1 MVYYYMGHSLTYWDT
16 SGAALPTS
24 QTQTL
29 ARALAILDCFDVD
42 QPLLGVRELARQL
55 RMSRSTVG
63 RLLATMRSAGV
74 LSQDP
79 VTRCYMMG
87 PKVLTWSAIYTSGLD
102 IRNRARPALEELHR
116 ATGETISLYLLDGDE
131 RICVDRI
138 ESQENLRMTTRVGE
152 RLPIHIEASGKVFLA
167 FVSPALRKEIVSR
180 VYKGPSV
187 SRKRQNRKA
196 LLDDLKK
203 IQAQGYA
210 VSHGESTAGASCVS
224 APVFDATGRPIAAIT
239 ISGPTIRMMDDKVSE
254 YASRVMAAAKEVSC
268 AMGLN
273 GSSKIPSRSE

>member
-1 MVYYYMGHSLTYWDT
+1 M
-16 SGAALPTS
+16 S

-116 ATGETISLYLLDGDE
+116 ATRETISLYILNGDE

-152 RLPIHIEASGKVFLA
+152 WLPIHTEASGRVFLA
-167 FVSPALRKEIVSR
+167 FMSPVLRKEVISR
-180 VYKGPSV
+180 VYKKPSA
-187 SRKRQNRKA
+187 SGKPSWEA

-203 IQAQGYA
+203 IQALGYA
-210 VSHGESTAGASCVS
+210 VSHGESAAGASCVS
-224 APVFDATGRPIAAIT
+224 APVFDATGKPIAAIT
-239 ISGPTIRMMDDKVSE
+239 ISGPTIRMTDDKVSE
-254 YASRVMAAAKEVSC
+254 YASRVMAAAKQVSH

-273 GSSKIPSRSE
+273 GFPKFQSRDE

>member
-1 MVYYYMGHSLTYWDT
+1 MVYYHIGHSLTYWDT
-16 SGAALPTS
+16 REAASPMS

-29 ARALAILDCFDVD
+29 IRALAVLDCFDVD
-42 QPLLGVRELARQL
+42 HPLLGVRDIARQL
-55 RMSRSTVG
+55 HMSHSTVG

-79 VTRCYMMG
+79 VTRCYMIG

-116 ATGETISLYLLDGDE
+116 ATSETISLYILDGDE

-152 RLPIHIEASGKVFLA
+152 RLPIHIEASGKIFLA
-167 FVSPALRKEIVSR
+167 FVPPVLREQVISR
-180 VYKGPSV
+180 VYKKSSASGKLS
-187 SRKRQNRKA
+187 SRET

-210 VSHGESTAGASCVS
+210 VSHGESTVGASCVS
-224 APVFDATGRPIAAIT
+224 APVFDATGKPIAAIT
-239 ISGPTIRMMDDKVSE
+239 VSGPTIRMTDDKISE
-254 YASRVMAAAKEVSC
+254 YASLVIVVARQVSQ

-273 GSSKIPSRSE
+273 GFPQSPNRDE

>member
-1 MVYYYMGHSLTYWDT
+1 M
-16 SGAALPTS
+16 S

-87 PKVLTWSAIYTSGLD
+87 PKVLTWSAIYTSGSD

-116 ATGETISLYLLDGDE
+116 ATHETISLYILDGDE
-131 RICVDRI
+131 RICIDRI
-138 ESQENLRMTTRVGE
+138 NSQENLRMRVGE
-152 RLPIHIEASGKVFLA
+152 WLPIHIEASGKVLLA
-167 FVSPALRKEIVSR
+167 FVSPVLRKEVISR
-180 VYKGPSV
+180 VYKKPSASGKRS
-187 SRKRQNRKA
+187 SREA

-224 APVFDATGRPIAAIT
+224 APVFDATGKPIAAIT
-239 ISGPTIRMMDDKVSE
+239 ISGPTIRMTDDKVSE
-254 YASRVMAAAKEVSC
+254 YASLVMAVAKKVSQ

-273 GSSKIPSRSE
+273 GFLKPPNQGE

>member
-1 MVYYYMGHSLTYWDT
+1 M
-16 SGAALPTS
+16 S

-42 QPLLGVRELARQL
+42 HPLLGVRDLARQL

-87 PKVLTWSAIYTSGLD
+87 PKVLTWSAIYTSGSD

-116 ATGETISLYLLDGDE
+116 ATRETISLYILDGDK
-131 RICVDRI
+131 RTCVDRI

-152 RLPIHIEASGKVFLA
+152 WLPIHTEASGRVFLA
-167 FVSPALRKEIVSR
+167 FMSPVLRKEVISR
-180 VYKGPSV
+180 VYKKPSASGKRS
-187 SRKRQNRKA
+187 SREA

-224 APVFDATGRPIAAIT
+224 APVFDATGKPIAAIT
-239 ISGPTIRMMDDKVSE
+239 ISGPTIRMTDDKVSE
-254 YASRVMAAAKEVSC
+254 YASLVMAVAKKVSQ

-273 GSSKIPSRSE
+273 GFLKPPNQGE

>member
-1 MVYYYMGHSLTYWDT
+1 MVYYYIGRSLTYWDT
-16 SGAALPTS
+16 FGAASPMS
-24 QTQTL
+24 ETQTL

-42 QPLLGVRELARQL
+42 HPLLGVRELARQL
-55 RMSRSTVG
+55 GMSRSTVG

-152 RLPIHIEASGKVFLA
+152 RSPIHIEASGKIFLA
-167 FVSPALRKEIVSR
+167 FVSPVLRKEVISQ
-180 VYKGPSV
+180 VYKKPSASGKP
-187 SRKRQNRKA
+187 SREA
-196 LLDDLKK
+196 LLDDLNK

-224 APVFDATGRPIAAIT
+224 APVFDATRKPMAAIT
-239 ISGPTIRMMDDKVSE
+239 ISGPTVRMTDDKVSE
-254 YASRVMAAAKEVSC
+254 YASRVLATAKEVSQ
-268 AMGLN
+268 AMGLK
-273 GSSKIPSRSE
+273 GFLQ

>member
-1 MVYYYMGHSLTYWDT
+1 M
-16 SGAALPTS
+16 S

-29 ARALAILDCFDVD
+29 ARAFAILDCFNVD
-42 QPLLGVRELARQL
+42 QPRLGVRELARQV

-63 RLLATMRSAGV
+63 RLLATMCSAGV
-74 LSQDP
+74 LNQDP
-79 VTRCYMMG
+79 TTRCYMMG
-87 PKVLTWSAIYTSGLD
+87 PKVLAWSTIYTSGSD

-116 ATGETISLYLLDGDE
+116 ATHETISLHILDGDE

-138 ESQENLRMTTRVGE
+138 ESQESLRMTTRVGE
-152 RLPIHIEASGKVFLA
+152 RLPIHIEASGKIFLA
-167 FVSPALRKEIVSR
+167 FVSPALRKEIVLR

-210 VSHGESTAGASCVS
+210 VSHGERTAGASCVS
-224 APVFDATGRPIAAIT
+224 APVFDATGKPIAAIT
-239 ISGPTIRMMDDKVSE
+239 ISGPTIRMTDDKVSE
-254 YASRVMAAAKEVSC
+254 YASRVMAAAKEVSH

-273 GSSKIPSRSE
+273 GFFKIPSRGE